1 MMPPSWC
8 LLQLAVPQL
17 RLAAGQ
23 RTLNAE
29 LAACD
34 YDLTLWRR

>member
-1 MMPPSWC
+1 MPPSWC

-34 YDLTLWRR
+34 YDLNLWRR